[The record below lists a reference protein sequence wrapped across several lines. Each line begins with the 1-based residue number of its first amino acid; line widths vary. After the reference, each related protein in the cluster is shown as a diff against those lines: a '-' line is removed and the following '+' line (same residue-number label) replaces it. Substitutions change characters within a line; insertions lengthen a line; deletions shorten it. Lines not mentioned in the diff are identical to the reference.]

1 MSNVINADDRAI
13 SWLIH
18 GRSKCGKSTLADTQ
32 PAPRLHLDAEG
43 GMGTRFLTSRKKV
56 WDPVREEPPEADGS
70 WDTCVVHV
78 RDYQAVKMSYDWL
91 NSGQHPFVSVALD
104 SISEVQQRAID
115 SMVGT
120 DQMKTADWGNLLR
133 EVSALVRKF
142 RDLVNHP
149 VAPLRSVLMVAMTT
163 QVDGIWKP
171 YVQGQLA
178 ARLPYYVDVC
188 GYMFVERDDAGVE
201 HRKLLVSQHPEYE
214 AGERVGGRLGQVVE
228 NPDVSKM
235 IDTVFGPLPQAA

>member
-1 MSNVINADDRAI
+1 MSELNMRAI

-18 GRSKCGKSTLADTQ
+18 GRSKCGKSTLADSQ

-43 GMGTRFLTSRKKV
+43 GMGTRFLNSRRII
-56 WDPVREEPPEADGS
+56 WDPVRAEPPKADGS

-78 RDYQAVKMSYDWL
+78 RDYETVKQSYSWL
-91 NSGQHPFVSVALD
+91 DSGQHPFRSVTLD
-104 SISEVQQRAID
+104 SISEVQQRAVD

-120 DQMKTADWGNLLR
+120 DQMKTQQWGELLR

-142 RDLVNHP
+142 RDLANHP
-149 VAPLRSVLMVAMTT
+149 TRPIESVLMIAMTT
-163 QVDGIWKP
+163 QTDGIWKP

-178 ARLPYYVDVC
+178 SRLPYYVDVC
-188 GYMFVERDDAGVE
+188 GYMFVDRDEQGVE
-201 HRKLLVSQHPEYE
+201 HRKLLVSQHPEFE

-228 NPDVSKM
+228 NPNIETM
-235 IDTVFGPLPQAA
+235 INTVFGPLPQAA

>member
-1 MSNVINADDRAI
+1 MSELNMRAI

-32 PAPRLHLDAEG
+32 PTPRLHLDAEG
-43 GMGTRFLTSRKKV
+43 GMGTRFLASRRRV
-56 WDPVREEPPEADGS
+56 WDPVKSAPPEVDGT

-78 RDYQAVKMSYDWL
+78 RDYESVKMSYDWL
-91 NSGQHPFVSVALD
+91 NSGQHPFRSVTLD
-104 SISEVQQRAID
+104 SISEVQQRAVD

-120 DQMKTADWGNLLR
+120 DQMKTQQWGELLR

-142 RDLVNHP
+142 RDLANHP
-149 VAPLRSVLMVAMTT
+149 TKPLESVLLIAMTS

-188 GYMFVERDDAGVE
+188 GYMFVERDSEGVE

-228 NPDVSKM
+228 DPNIDAM
-235 IDTVFGPLPQAA
+235 INTVFGPLPSAA